1 MPYGLGAWKNELMP
15 EAEAFSILDAAWDL
29 GVRTLDTSP
38 NYGIS
43 EERISNFLKLN
54 PSKNFDIISKVKS
67 VNEGAQQGVSVL
79 EDWLNESPLFDANT
93 ANTIS
98 VLLHKEDDIR
108 HAAVIDTIQ
117 KFQMKG
123 YFSCWGV
130 SVYSQAAAVE
140 TLDIDPCQ
148 IIQLPFG
155 ILNQSFQADGILKTL
170 SDHNKTILAR
180 SIFTQGLL
188 FGHKLE
194 ALPITEEIHKIK
206 RVIRDLS
213 DRRGLTLMQF
223 AISFAL
229 SFDWVDSIVVGV
241 DTVKQLNEAMKCPS
255 CTLNEDELNVL
266 YENSKSLLPD
276 AVRPET
282 WN

>member
-1 MPYGLGAWKNELMP
+1 M
-15 EAEAFSILDAAWDL
+15 DAAWDL
-29 GVRTLDTSP
+29 GVTTLDTSP

-67 VNEGAQQGVSVL
+67 VNEGAQQGASVMGN
-79 EDWLNESPLFDANT
+79 WLNESPLFDVNT
-93 ANTIS
+93 ANSIS
-98 VLLHKEDDIR
+98 VLLHNEDDIR
-108 HAAVIDTIQ
+108 HTAVIDAIQ

-130 SVYSQAAAVE
+130 SVYSKAAAVE
-140 TLDIDPCQ
+140 SLDIDSCQ

-155 ILNQSFQADGILKTL
+155 ILNQSFQTDGILKTL

-194 ALPITEEIHKIK
+194 APPITEEVYRIK
-206 RVIRDLS
+206 QIIRDLS
-213 DRRGLTLMQF
+213 DRRGLTLMQY
-223 AISFAL
+223 AMSFVL

-241 DTVKQLNEAMKCPS
+241 DTVKQLNEALECPS
-255 CTLNEDELNVL
+255 STLNEDELNVL
-266 YENSKSLLPD
+266 YQNSKSLSPD